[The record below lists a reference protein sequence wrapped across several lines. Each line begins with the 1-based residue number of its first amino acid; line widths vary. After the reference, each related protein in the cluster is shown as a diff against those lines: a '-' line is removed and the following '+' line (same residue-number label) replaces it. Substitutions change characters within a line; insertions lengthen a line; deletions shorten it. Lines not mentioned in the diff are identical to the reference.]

1 MGRDVKMGG
10 HLDAS
15 RQGGVSRLEVI
26 EGPTGRRR
34 RSRAERAQIAA
45 ESLMPGVRVAD
56 VARKHGTTRW
66 QVYDW
71 RQQIRSGK
79 PVLPERLAALPSF
92 AALVVEPPREPRS
105 PVTPAAGVELIM
117 DGIVIRA
124 GADADEEHLARVI
137 RAVRAAA
144 R

>member
-1 MGRDVKMGG
+1 MGV

-15 RQGGVSRLEVI
+15 LQGGVSRLEVI
-26 EGPTGRRR
+26 EGPTGRRW

-71 RQQIRSGK
+71 RKQIRSGK
-79 PVLPERLAALPSF
+79 LVLPERLAALPSF

-105 PVTPAAGVELIM
+105 PVAPAADVELIM

>member
-1 MGRDVKMGG
+1 MGG

-71 RQQIRSGK
+71 RKQIRSGK
-79 PVLPERLAALPSF
+79 LALPERLAALPSF

-105 PVTPAAGVELIM
+105 PVVPAADVELVM

-124 GADADEEHLARVI
+124 SADADEEHLARVI

>member
-1 MGRDVKMGG
+1 LGQDVKMGV

-15 RQGGVSRLEVI
+15 LPGGVSRLEVI
-26 EGPTGRRR
+26 DGPTGRRR

-45 ESLMPGVRVAD
+45 ESMMPGVRVAD

-66 QVYDW
+66 QIYDW
-71 RQQIRSGK
+71 RKQIRSGK
-79 PVLPERLAALPSF
+79 LVLPERLAALPSF
-92 AALVVEPPREPRS
+92 AALVVEPPREPEPAAS
-105 PVTPAAGVELIM
+105 AAGVELVM

-124 GADADEEHLARVI
+124 DADADEEHLARVI
-137 RAVRAAA
+137 RAVRAAG